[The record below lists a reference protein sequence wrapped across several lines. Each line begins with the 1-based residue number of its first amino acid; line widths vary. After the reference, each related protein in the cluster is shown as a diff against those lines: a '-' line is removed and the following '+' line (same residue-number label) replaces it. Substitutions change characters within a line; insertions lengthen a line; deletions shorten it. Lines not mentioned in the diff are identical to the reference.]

1 MTPTTDPVD
10 SRVNGADDSPAAM
23 FERTLAY
30 EWRAHRTF
38 WIALGLGG
46 LAVALGHAL
55 VAVILSDTDSADR
68 FVRFGFLAAR
78 NAGTVLLLGTLLRG
92 AAAGVAARAVAARYR
107 AFELSSEKRCREDRR
122 LRAALRGRLLGL
134 LPSLGLGA
142 LGLLAEPSASLFA
155 GF

>member
-10 SRVNGADDSPAAM
+10 SRVNGADDSSAAM

-55 VAVILSDTDSADR
+55 VAVILSDTDR

-78 NAGTVLLLGTLLRG
+78 NAGTVLLLGALLRG